1 MIQNSGHFFRSG
13 DPEETFDTRATRPRR
28 SLRGPTILGWALMM
42 GGLGCGA
49 SLQYVPSSTADF
61 HPRVQL
67 DQVQVLQDP
76 PSRDHDILGTLYWDY
91 YGPEF
96 RAPTL
101 LDASNEL
108 RAKAFEQGA
117 DALIIRR
124 QALVSAGHGVLRIV
138 ADVIRYKERP
148 VKSKRVRRRS
158 LIAHAGSTLSWW
170 PAGASA
176 SSATR

>member
-1 MIQNSGHFFRSG
+1 M
-13 DPEETFDTRATRPRR
+13 
-28 SLRGPTILGWALMM
+28 LGCVLMM

-49 SLQYVPSSTADF
+49 SLQYVPASTADF
-61 HPRVQL
+61 HPRLQL
-67 DQVQVLQDP
+67 DQVQVLEAP

-91 YGPEF
+91 SGPEF

-117 DALIIRR
+117 DALIIR
-124 QALVSAGHGVLRIV
+124 QQLVSVGHGVLRIV

-158 LIAHAGSTLSWW
+158 LLAHAASALSSW
-170 PAGASA
+170 PAGSWTT
-176 SSATR
+176 SATR